1 MVRQTGILRAR
12 TIWENPHSPSPKVS
26 PKYIIRLQ
34 NWAWFT
40 IKVTVLQIRKTTETQ
55 RHRGNMGRKKGQDR
69 RRIVVFSLVRVYSF
83 PYSSDPISPCLSASV
98 VVFSYTKKCYLNSTG
113 K

>member
-1 MVRQTGILRAR
+1 MSRKWKLSDLNCCRVRIKINGLR
-12 TIWENPHSPSPKVS
+12 N
-26 PKYIIRLQ
+26 L
-34 NWAWFT
+34 AWFR

-98 VVFSYTKKCYLNSTG
+98 VVFFACKKVLP
-113 K
+113 